1 MACWHSLGGAWMAR
15 APGGAAALAYEVGGA
30 EIADADPSLG
40 SSSKLSTLQVPQT
53 SQFLS
58 LGTPQLC

>member
-1 MACWHSLGGAWMAR
+1 MAR